1 MTGLD
6 TNVLLRFLLK
16 DDELQG
22 ERASKAIRQAVAR
35 SEPVFVGVIVLCEVV
50 WVLASRYGYRKP
62 QLLGLLEEFLGTS
75 RFEIERRDL
84 VRKALDDYRAN
95 KADFADCLIGRTN
108 EACGCQHTLTFERPL
123 KSLDTFRV
131 L

>member
-1 MTGLD
+1 MIGLD

-35 SEPVFVGVIVLCEVV
+35 NEPVFVGVIVLCEVV
-50 WVLASRYGYRKP
+50 WVLTSRYGYRKSR
-62 QLLGLLEEFLGTS
+62 LLGLLEEFLETS

-84 VRKALDDYRAN
+84 VRKALE
-95 KADFADCLIGRTN
+95 DCR
-108 EACGCQHTLTFERPL
+108 CHTLTIQR
-123 KSLDTFRV
+123 TAQAARTRV
-131 L
+131 PITR

>member
-1 MTGLD
+1 MIGLD

-22 ERASKAIRQAVAR
+22 ERASRAIRQAVAR
-35 SEPVFVGVIVLCEVV
+35 NEPVFVGTIVLCETM
-50 WVLASRYGYRKP
+50 WVLASRYGYRRP
-62 QLLGLLEEFLGTS
+62 QLVGLLEELLDTS

-108 EACGCQHTLTFERPL
+108 EAHGSQHTLTFERSL
-123 KSLDTFRV
+123 KALDTFRV

>member
-35 SEPVFVGVIVLCEVV
+35 NEPVFVGVIVLCEVV

-95 KADFADCLIGRTN
+95 KVDFADCLIGRTN
-108 EACGCQHTLTFERPL
+108 EACGCQHTLTFKRPL

>member
-1 MTGLD
+1 MIGLD

-35 SEPVFVGVIVLCEVV
+35 NEPVFVGVIVLCEVV
-50 WVLASRYGYRKP
+50 WVLASRYGYCKP

-108 EACGCQHTLTFERPL
+108 EAYGCQHTLTFGRPL